1 MKNYFSQKCP
11 HCGNMMYIS
20 TSSKKVVCLNC
31 DKEFEVDKDLLK
43 KFNEEK
49 EEKIEKSKKRKKM
62 NKQFD
67 SAVLYAIVG
76 ILVFFGLI
84 FSLIKN
90 VEKIGNKDIKISYS
104 SHYFRN
110 EKLILED
117 VIKKLKKNG
126 FTNMEYEAVYDVG
139 FLSKYKEMQ
148 VEKVEINGLDIY
160 TKNDKFPK
168 DSKIIIYYHDDI
180 DKDPKKNMP
189 NYYGTFI
196 GDDRSIIMIGKDE
209 SVYYF
214 KGTSMYDK
222 EVICNEE
229 NNKIVLDVKSLGYK
243 LYFDKKSNY
252 DNDFE
257 VKSTNENWNTE
268 KFIKYSDE
276 VNCTKN
282 DMDRIITSSKALK
295 RMRPEIIKKE
305 LQNDGFINVV
315 LVPDYDVYFGWIA
328 KTGDVISIS
337 INGETQFDSYL
348 DYPKNSIIKIYYH
361 EESSKDPSI
370 KKSETNNG

>member
-20 TSSKKVVCLNC
+20 TNSKKVVCLNC

-67 SAVLYAIVG
+67 SVVLYAIVG
-76 ILVFFGLI
+76 ILVFFALI

-90 VEKIGNKDIKISYS
+90 VEKAGNKDIKISYS

-148 VEKVEINGLDIY
+148 VEKVEINGLNIY

-196 GDDRSIIMIGKDE
+196 GDDRSIIMIEKDKN
-209 SVYYF
+209 VYYF
-214 KGTSMYDK
+214 KGSIYDE

-243 LYFDKKSNY
+243 LYFDKESNY
-252 DNDFE
+252 DYDFE

-276 VNCTKN
+276 VNYTKN

-295 RMRPEIIKKE
+295 RMKANIIKKE
-305 LQNDGFINVV
+305 LQKDGYTNVIMVPQYDVV
-315 LVPDYDVYFGWIA
+315 LGWFKKA
-328 KTGDVISIS
+328 GEVESIS
-337 INGETQFDSYL
+337 INGETEFNSYL
-348 DYPKNSIIKIYYH
+348 DNDKGITIKINYH
-361 EESSKDPSI
+361 EDKNKDPSN
-370 KKSETNNG
+370 KKTESNND